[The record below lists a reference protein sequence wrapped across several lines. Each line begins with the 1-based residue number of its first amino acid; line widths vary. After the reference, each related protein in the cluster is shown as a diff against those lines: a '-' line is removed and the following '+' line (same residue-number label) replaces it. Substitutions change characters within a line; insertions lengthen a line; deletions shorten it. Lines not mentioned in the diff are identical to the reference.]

1 MKPLMLGLGMAA
13 GAALAATAI
22 TTVSPAV
29 PRRMT
34 RDGKRAVNMRKR
46 MWNMAF

>member
-13 GAALAATAI
+13 GAALAVTAI
-22 TTVSPAV
+22 TTVYPDV
-29 PRRMT
+29 PRRMI
-34 RDGKRAVNMRKR
+34 RDGKRVVNMGKR